1 MTLQYDR
8 HYFALFWPKK
18 VQFATY
24 FPRNGECKQFQDDV
38 SNSYYNEFFWYPTQ
52 KEVFVNCWQRTF
64 DGSGAVE
71 TLADNTEMLFR
82 ETFATIMQT
91 FNMISPV
98 LNHQGVCAKIFQS
111 VIAKFTENAMPS
123 YDKPKKVLSC
133 EGLHFI
139 RGIQELRVLDMEWSV
154 PIPSLKKDGKH
165 VLVDGNHVPDCSM
178 IRDLVIACYD
188 LVQEYHDK
196 DFYPQVLPL
205 EFRILKGND
214 CNLNCGSG
222 VEFTCAIEVLTLI
235 GSKVANDTFYQYCQ
249 ELTDK
254 WARIADKWEP
264 VSGFGHKYMRPHW
277 GKLWQQFNV
286 LGTPI
291 REHLRQTY
299 GDQWNEFETYRKK
312 HDPNKIFLN
321 NSFREIFNNL

>member
-38 SNSYYNEFFWYPTQ
+38 SNSYYNEYFWYPTQ

-123 YDKPKKVLSC
+123 YDKPKKS
-133 EGLHFI
+133 FI
-139 RGIQELRVLDMEWSV
+139 M
-154 PIPSLKKDGKH
+154 
-165 VLVDGNHVPDCSM
+165 
-178 IRDLVIACYD
+178 
-188 LVQEYHDK
+188 
-196 DFYPQVLPL
+196 
-205 EFRILKGND
+205 
-214 CNLNCGSG
+214 
-222 VEFTCAIEVLTLI
+222 
-235 GSKVANDTFYQYCQ
+235 
-249 ELTDK
+249 
-254 WARIADKWEP
+254 
-264 VSGFGHKYMRPHW
+264 
-277 GKLWQQFNV
+277 
-286 LGTPI
+286 
-291 REHLRQTY
+291 
-299 GDQWNEFETYRKK
+299 
-312 HDPNKIFLN
+312 
-321 NSFREIFNNL
+321 